1 VRKSMISTVLVAAL
15 VLQTPPR
22 AQAGAFATEVTQIL
36 NHAQLVMQYLRQ
48 AEQLAEAVKQT
59 TDMVKNSRVLSSQI
73 FGPIAADINALASI
87 VQGGRALSYSL
98 ANLDTLFKV
107 RFPGYGYTGTGYF
120 TQYRNWSQTSLDT
133 TLGALRAAG
142 LQGQQLQSEQAVLS
156 SLRSM
161 AQSSDGRLEALQVM
175 GQISEQQVQ
184 QLMKLRE
191 LMMADMSSKQ
201 SYQAAIIQK
210 QAASEAATERFFDWT
225 PEVSD
230 GTKFQSGWK

>member
-1 VRKSMISTVLVAAL
+1 MRKSLIAVFTLFAVT
-15 VLQTPPR
+15 LQEPPR
-22 AQAGAFATEVTQIL
+22 AEAAAFATEYTQLL
-36 NHAQLVMQYLRQ
+36 NHAQLIMQYLRQ
-48 AEQLAEAVKQT
+48 AEQLAEAIKQT
-59 TDMVKNSRVLSSQI
+59 TDMIKNSKLLTGQI
-73 FGPIAADINALASI
+73 FGPISNDLNALAAI
-87 VQGGRALSYSL
+87 VQGGQALSYSL
-98 ANLDTLFKV
+98 ANLDSLFRT
-107 RFPGYGYTGTGYF
+107 RFPGYGYSSTGYYVR
-120 TQYRNWSQTSLDT
+120 YRNWSQTSLDT

-142 LQGQQLQSEQAVLS
+142 LQGQQLQSEQSVLN

-161 AQSSDGRLEALQVM
+161 AQSTNGRMEALQVM

-201 SYQAAIIQK
+201 SYQAAVIQK
-210 QAASEAATERFFDWT
+210 QAASEAATEKFFNWT

>member
-1 VRKSMISTVLVAAL
+1 MRKSLIAVLV
-15 VLQTPPR
+15 VFSVTIQEPPR
-22 AQAGAFATEVTQIL
+22 AEAGAFATEYTQLL
-36 NHAQLVMQYLRQ
+36 NHAQLIMQYLRQ
-48 AEQLAEAVKQT
+48 AEQLAEAIKQT
-59 TDMVKNSRVLSSQI
+59 TDMIKNSKLLPGQI
-73 FGPIAADINALASI
+73 FGPISNDLNALAAI
-87 VQGGRALSYSL
+87 VQGGQALSYSL
-98 ANLDTLFKV
+98 ANLDSLFRS
-107 RFPGYGYTGTGYF
+107 RFPGYGYSGTGYF
-120 TQYRNWSQTSLDT
+120 VRYRNWSQTSLDT

-142 LQGQQLQSEQAVLS
+142 LQGQQLQSEQSVLN

-161 AQSSDGRLEALQVM
+161 AQSTNGRMEALQVM

-201 SYQAAIIQK
+201 SYQAAVIQK
-210 QAASEAATERFFDWT
+210 QAASEAATEKFFNWT